1 MKDFLDLH
9 GRILVA
15 DDEKVNVDFF
25 KVMLTKIGFEV
36 EVAMD
41 GEEVLEKVRLFRPRS
56 RSSRPAHAENERFP
70 GGRNA
75 QEDNQTKDIPIV
87 VLSAVND
94 IKEKVDLLGL
104 GIEDYITKP
113 FNFIE
118 IIARIRNILRSNVLK
133 NEIEMRRRDSR
144 LLCDLDAALKQFL
157 GAAEERAEGILSHL
171 ASLRKRLAQA
181 GGEERSSSTAAS
193 RRQGHGRER
202 EETPRV
208 SRAVSRFS
216 KRRAHRNP
224 RRARRDG
231 NARSGLSCLS
241 HDGRGSVRR
250 QLPLPFSPGRY

>member
-36 EVAMD
+36 AIAMD
-41 GEEVLEKVRLFRPRS
+41 GQEVLEKV
-56 RSSRPAHAENERFP
+56 SSFSPDLILLDLLMPKMSGFQVAETLKKDDR
-70 GGRNA
+70 
-75 QEDNQTKDIPIV
+75 TKEIPIV

-133 NEIEMRRRDSR
+133 NEVEMRRKDSR
-144 LLCDLDAALKQFL
+144 LLGDLDSALKHFL
-157 GAAEERAEGILSHL
+157 GTAEDKAEGILSSL
-171 ASLRKRLAQA
+171 KSLRKRFAD
-181 GGEERSSSTAAS
+181 GGGKDRELVEGSLCAAEELV
-193 RRQGHGRER
+193 E
-202 EETPRV
+202 
-208 SRAVSRFS
+208 
-216 KRRAHRNP
+216 
-224 RRARRDG
+224 
-231 NARSGLSCLS
+231 
-241 HDGRGSVRR
+241 SVRKLQEFHTQFLASQSEELIETR
-250 QLPLPFSPGRY
+250 DAGS

>member
-41 GEEVLEKVRLFRPRS
+41 GEEVLEKVRSFAPDLVLLDLLMPKMSGFQV
-56 RSSRPAHAENERFP
+56 AETLKKDDR
-70 GGRNA
+70 
-75 QEDNQTKDIPIV
+75 TKDIPIV

-118 IIARIRNILRSNVLK
+118 IIARVRNILRSNVLK
-133 NEIEMRRRDSR
+133 NEIELRRRDSR

-157 GAAEERAEGILSHL
+157 GGAEERAEGILSQL
-171 ASLRKRLAQA
+171 VSLGKLLVQA
-181 GGEERSSSTAAS
+181 GGEERGLIDGSISAARDMVES
-193 RRQGHGRER
+193 VKKLRESHAQFLASQR
-202 EETPRV
+202 EELMGTRDA
-208 SRAVSRFS
+208 RA
-216 KRRAHRNP
+216 
-224 RRARRDG
+224 
-231 NARSGLSCLS
+231 
-241 HDGRGSVRR
+241 
-250 QLPLPFSPGRY
+250 

>member
-1 MKDFLDLH
+1 MKEFLDLH

-25 KVMLTKIGFEV
+25 KVMLSKIGFEV

-41 GEEVLEKVRLFRPRS
+41 GEEVLEKVTSFAPDLVLLDLLMPKMSGFQV
-56 RSSRPAHAENERFP
+56 AETLKKDDR
-70 GGRNA
+70 
-75 QEDNQTKDIPIV
+75 TKDIPIV

-133 NEIEMRRRDSR
+133 NEIELRRKDSR

-171 ASLRKRLAQA
+171 TSLRTRLTRVSE
-181 GGEERSSSTAAS
+181 EER
-193 RRQGHGRER
+193 ELI
-202 EETPRV
+202 
-208 SRAVSRFS
+208 
-216 KRRAHRNP
+216 
-224 RRARRDG
+224 DG
-231 NARSGLSCLS
+231 GLSAAKDMVESVKKLRES
-241 HDGRGSVRR
+241 HAQFLASQSDELIGTRDARA
-250 QLPLPFSPGRY
+250 

>member
-36 EVAMD
+36 AVAMD
-41 GEEVLEKVRLFRPRS
+41 GQEVLEKVRSFAPDLILLDLLMPKMSGFQV
-56 RSSRPAHAENERFP
+56 AETLKKDDR
-70 GGRNA
+70 
-75 QEDNQTKDIPIV
+75 TKDIPIV

-133 NEIEMRRRDSR
+133 NEIELRRKDSR

-157 GAAEERAEGILSHL
+157 GAAEDRAEGIVSHL
-171 ASLRKRLAQA
+171 TSLRKRLAHM
-181 GGEERSSSTAAS
+181 GEE
-193 RRQGHGRER
+193 ER
-202 EETPRV
+202 ELIDGSISAAKGLVESVKKLHESHTQFLASQSEELIGTRDA
-208 SRAVSRFS
+208 RA
-216 KRRAHRNP
+216 
-224 RRARRDG
+224 
-231 NARSGLSCLS
+231 
-241 HDGRGSVRR
+241 
-250 QLPLPFSPGRY
+250 

>member
-41 GEEVLEKVRLFRPRS
+41 GEEVLDKVRSFAPDLVLLDLLMPKMSGFQV
-56 RSSRPAHAENERFP
+56 AETLKKDDR
-70 GGRNA
+70 
-75 QEDNQTKDIPIV
+75 TKDIPIV

-133 NEIEMRRRDSR
+133 NEIELRRRDSR
-144 LLCDLDAALKQFL
+144 FLCDLDAALKQFL
-157 GAAEERAEGILSHL
+157 GAAEERADVILSHL

-181 GGEERSSSTAAS
+181 GGEERELVDGSLSAAKDMVES
-193 RRQGHGRER
+193 VKKLRESHAQFLASQS
-202 EETPRV
+202 EELIGTRDA
-208 SRAVSRFS
+208 RA
-216 KRRAHRNP
+216 
-224 RRARRDG
+224 
-231 NARSGLSCLS
+231 
-241 HDGRGSVRR
+241 
-250 QLPLPFSPGRY
+250 